1 MKGRRKFCLSRSAEM
16 KAAAE
21 KCQDKYPGTM
31 SSWSKK
37 LGCHKPYIQVF
48 NRCQFSEIDIKFVV
62 NYP

>member
-1 MKGRRKFCLSRSAEM
+1 M